1 MHTGKKLK
9 MRSRTQ
15 SRAFDEQSGFSV
27 IQLLVAFVLISIVSA
42 FALLQISSTRASLSL
57 QNSVRQLATYLER
70 ARMDAIR
77 RHATTSDM
85 LSSVVFTSNNTYNV
99 KMDFDGTGTPSTR
112 TFTFESS
119 VPGIPPGSPLP
130 TVSFNWRGRISSC
143 TITFAIFNSR
153 GEQSWVDV
161 SDAGDVTVNS
171 NVDVLP
177 TASYATVS
185 TSSDISSTT
194 VVSGGTVHDN
204 SLDCVGGG
212 VGVAGPPLTG
222 TGPGGCTLSVDP
234 SSTSIKKNGG
244 TTANITVST
253 NTSSTVTVSAP
264 INLQVSPTTAGI
276 SAGSSGTF
284 SVSSLNNTRGTFAVN
299 FTSTCTT
306 DTVLVKVTN

>member
-1 MHTGKKLK
+1 MRLRT
-9 MRSRTQ
+9 RSRT
-15 SRAFDEQSGFSV
+15 FEQSGFSV
-27 IQLLVAFVLISIVSA
+27 IQLLLTVVLISIVSA
-42 FALLQISSTRASLSL
+42 FALLQISSTKASLSL
-57 QNSVRQLATYLER
+57 QNSVRQLATYIER

-77 RHATTSDM
+77 RHATTTDM

-99 KMDFDGTGTPSTR
+99 KMDFAGTGTPSTR
-112 TFTFESS
+112 TFTFDSS

-130 TVSFNWRGRISSC
+130 TVTFNWRGRISSC

-194 VVSGGTVHDN
+194 VVSGSAVHDN
-204 SLDCVGGG
+204 SLDCSSGPVGSE
-212 VGVAGPPLTG
+212 ADGPPASG
-222 TGPGGCTLSVDP
+222 TGPGGCTLSVNP
-234 SSTSIKKNGG
+234 SSKSIKKNGG
-244 TTANITVST
+244 TTATITVST
-253 NTSSTVTVSAP
+253 NIATTITVSAP
-264 INLQVSPTTAGI
+264 VNLQVSPTTRGM
-276 SAGSSGTF
+276 SAGGSGTF
-284 SVSSLNNTRGTFAVN
+284 SISSLNSTRGTFAVN

-306 DTVLVKVTN
+306 DTVLIKVTN

>member
-1 MHTGKKLK
+1 
-9 MRSRTQ
+9 MRSRTR
-15 SRAFDEQSGFSV
+15 SRAFEQTGFSV
-27 IQLLVAFVLISIVSA
+27 IQLLLAIVLVSIVSA
-42 FALLQISSTRASLSL
+42 FALLQISSTKASLSL

-85 LSSVVFTSNNTYNV
+85 FSSVVFTSNNTYNV

-112 TFTFESS
+112 TFTFERG
-119 VPGIPPGSPLP
+119 VPGIPQGSPLP
-130 TVSFNWRGRISSC
+130 SVSFNWRGRISGC
-143 TITFAIFNSR
+143 TITFAIFNNP

-177 TASYATVS
+177 AATYTTVS
-185 TSSDISSTT
+185 TSSDVSSTT
-194 VVSGGTVHDN
+194 VVSGSGVHDN

-212 VGVAGPPLTG
+212 VAVPGPPITG
-222 TGPGGCTLSVDP
+222 TGPGGCTLSVNP
-234 SSTSIKKNGG
+234 SSTTIKKNGG
-244 TTANITVST
+244 TTATITVST
-253 NTSSTVTVSAP
+253 NTASTVTVSAP
-264 INLQVSPTTAGI
+264 INLTVTPNTAGI
-276 SAGSSGTF
+276 SAGGSVTF
-284 SVSSLNNTRGTFAVN
+284 SVTSLNNTRGTFAVN

>member
-1 MHTGKKLK
+1 MRLRT
-9 MRSRTQ
+9 RSRT
-15 SRAFDEQSGFSV
+15 FEQSGFSV
-27 IQLLVAFVLISIVSA
+27 IQLLLTVVLISIVSA
-42 FALLQISSTRASLSL
+42 FALLQVSSTRARLSL
-57 QNSVRQLATYLER
+57 QNSVRQLATYIER

-77 RHATTSDM
+77 RHATTTDM
-85 LSSVVFTSNNTYNV
+85 LSSVVFASNNTYNV
-99 KMDFDGTGTPSTR
+99 KMDFAGTGTPSTR
-112 TFTFESS
+112 TFTFDSS
-119 VPGIPPGSPLP
+119 VPGISPGSPLP
-130 TVSFNWRGRISSC
+130 TVTFNWRGRISSC
-143 TITFAIFNSR
+143 TITFAIFNR
-153 GEQSWVDV
+153 GGLQSWVDV
-161 SDAGDVTVNS
+161 SDAGDVTVDS

-177 TASYATVS
+177 ATYVPVS

-194 VVSGGTVHDN
+194 VVSGSGVHDN

-212 VGVAGPPLTG
+212 VAVAGPPLTG
-222 TGPGGCTLSVDP
+222 TGPGGCTLSVNP

-244 TTANITVST
+244 TTATITVST
-253 NTSSTVTVSAP
+253 NIATTITVSAP

>member
-1 MHTGKKLK
+1 
-9 MRSRTQ
+9 MRSHTRN
-15 SRAFDEQSGFSV
+15 RAFEQSGFSV
-27 IQLLVAFVLISIVSA
+27 IQLLLAIVLIAIVSA

-57 QNSVRQLATYLER
+57 QNSVRQLATYIER

-85 LSSVVFTSNNTYNV
+85 LSSIVFTSNNTYNV

-112 TFTFESS
+112 TFTFDPG

-130 TVSFNWRGRISSC
+130 SVSFNWRGRISGC
-143 TITFAIFNSR
+143 TVTFAIFNNP
-153 GEQSWVDV
+153 GEQSWIDV

-177 TASYATVS
+177 AATYTTVS
-185 TSSDISSTT
+185 TSSDVSSTT
-194 VVSGGTVHDN
+194 VVSGSGVHDN
-204 SLDCVGGG
+204 SLDCAGGG
-212 VGVAGPPLTG
+212 VAVPGPPITG
-222 TGPGGCTLSVDP
+222 TGPGGCNLSVNP

-244 TTANITVST
+244 TTASITVST
-253 NTSSTVTVSAP
+253 NTASTVTVSAP
-264 INLQVSPTTAGI
+264 INLQVSPTSRGI
-276 SAGSSGTF
+276 SAGGSGTF

>member
-130 TVSFNWRGRISSC
+130 TVGFNWRGRISSC

-171 NVDVLP
+171 NVDVVP
-177 TASYATVS
+177 SADFATVS
-185 TSSDISSTT
+185 TSSDVATSS
-194 VVSGGTVHDN
+194 VVAGSGVHNN
-204 SLDCVGGG
+204 SVDCTGGDSG
-212 VGVAGPPLTG
+212 AAGPPISG
-222 TGPGGCTLSVDP
+222 SGVGCTDTANP
-234 SSTSIKKNGG
+234 SSISIKK
-244 TTANITVST
+244 A
-253 NTSSTVTVSAP
+253 
-264 INLQVSPTTAGI
+264 
-276 SAGSSGTF
+276 
-284 SVSSLNNTRGTFAVN
+284 
-299 FTSTCTT
+299 
-306 DTVLVKVTN
+306 